1 MDNDF
6 EQFMNLTSTADIQ
19 DKGTVKVIKP
29 SNQSTQAPSH
39 IPFTPCH
46 EDSSADTDILSSS
59 ESTTSTSTTSATASL
74 RCQGWPRSFPIPLFS
89 YEVEMQLS
97 KANQEFL
104 AEGKRLNPSFKVRSD
119 ILQALASEIM
129 KYTTG
134 YPTSAQLD
142 DVAEALI
149 IKHPCLKEQGSVTGY
164 YGWKIS
170 LKYKMGNYRT
180 KLRSLGCQEMSINSI
195 KNRKPGNSSS
205 PNQVKKPRRAEV
217 NFCPHYPAGEDKE
230 SLEQERV
237 ELLTEV
243 KKRNNHH
250 VIKQK
255 MEKTFAHR
263 RYEVVQDMPFI
274 AEFKSRWPALFM
286 ENEVSAEFTRITT
299 IPLIPKFMSQL
310 DHYSDKLA
318 KVLRKKGGAA
328 GRKIKNIMALIDQND
343 SVETR
348 RACNLQALAVYLNED
363 PEELVK
369 EYGSEDPDE
378 TQRHLDQTIIGI
390 YVIKNPGVDAD
401 QLPEDVGIIV
411 EGVQLLHGLKDVA
424 TACALLFG
432 IIYDLNLSSPSDL
445 RLF

>member
-1 MDNDF
+1 
-6 EQFMNLTSTADIQ
+6 
-19 DKGTVKVIKP
+19 
-29 SNQSTQAPSH
+29 
-39 IPFTPCH
+39 
-46 EDSSADTDILSSS
+46 
-59 ESTTSTSTTSATASL
+59 
-74 RCQGWPRSFPIPLFS
+74 
-89 YEVEMQLS
+89 
-97 KANQEFL
+97 
-104 AEGKRLNPSFKVRSD
+104 
-119 ILQALASEIM
+119 
-129 KYTTG
+129 
-134 YPTSAQLD
+134 
-142 DVAEALI
+142 
-149 IKHPCLKEQGSVTGY
+149 
-164 YGWKIS
+164 
-170 LKYKMGNYRT
+170 
-180 KLRSLGCQEMSINSI
+180 
-195 KNRKPGNSSS
+195 
-205 PNQVKKPRRAEV
+205 
-217 NFCPHYPAGEDKE
+217 
-230 SLEQERV
+230 
-237 ELLTEV
+237 
-243 KKRNNHH
+243 
-250 VIKQK
+250 
-255 MEKTFAHR
+255 MEKTFAHQW
-263 RYEVVQDMPFI
+263 YEVVQDMPFI

-432 IIYDLNLSSPSDL
+432 IIYDLNLSYPSDL
-445 RLF
+445 RYTFEFIQKILMELDTHRHSTKIQVLKNKLLE